1 MNRPTMTVAEAKQQ
15 LDAMVARKIE
25 RRRALVEA
33 AVAAAVPQAAGII
46 AQLEAGQRPWWP
58 ALAPLTTGERA
69 GVYRAMAAG
78 AAGSSSDVD

>member
-1 MNRPTMTVAEAKQQ
+1 MTRPTMTVEEAKAQ

-25 RRRALVEA
+25 RRKTLVEA
-33 AVAAAVPQAAGII
+33 AVTAAIPQAAVIV

-69 GVYRAMAAG
+69 GVYRAVAAG